1 MDDFSDQ
8 EKSKNQN
15 YASYLN
21 LVYTKTWIDS
31 YTTFLFYPNQMENLI
46 WIEGDRSLQSLFYLH
61 FEYFIYRFSYTRYG
75 TILMK
80 RFFLFFFQLKCSMC
94 IFDNSI
100 YGSSLYLKSLFRIFR
115 ITFIMKFI
123 IEKRIFNII

>member
-61 FEYFIYRFSYTRYG
+61 F
-75 TILMK
+75 
-80 RFFLFFFQLKCSMC
+80 
-94 IFDNSI
+94 
-100 YGSSLYLKSLFRIFR
+100 
-115 ITFIMKFI
+115 
-123 IEKRIFNII
+123 

>member
-31 YTTFLFYPNQMENLI
+31 YTTFLFYPNQKEDFI
-46 WIEGDRSLQSLFYLH
+46 WMEGDNKFLY
-61 FEYFIYRFSYTRYG
+61 YWYR
-75 TILMK
+75 K
-80 RFFLFFFQLKCSMC
+80 
-94 IFDNSI
+94 
-100 YGSSLYLKSLFRIFR
+100 
-115 ITFIMKFI
+115 
-123 IEKRIFNII
+123 